1 MGPLV
6 ARWGFG
12 PIHGA
17 EGADWRALSLDGDAI
32 AKPTDGL
39 TLDLCGIAKGRA
51 LDRVAALLADR
62 GEADFVA
69 DLGGELSA
77 RGRHPSGRSWRVAVE
92 DPRQGPEGVVEIVRL
107 DGEAVATSGTRAQSY
122 TLGAR
127 RYSHIVDPRAGAPAD
142 SALAS
147 VSVIAA
153 DAASADGWATALAA
167 AGPVAGPD
175 LARRAGLDA
184 LFLTADGSGLA
195 RAMTGRFADRIA

>member
-1 MGPLV
+1 M

-12 PIHGA
+12 PIRGA
-17 EGADWRALSLDGDAI
+17 EGADWRALSLADDTI

-51 LDRVAALLADR
+51 LDRIAAMLASR
-62 GEADFVA
+62 GEADFVV

-77 RGRHPSGRSWRVAVE
+77 RGRHPSGRTWRVAVE
-92 DPRQGPEGVVEIVRL
+92 DPRPGLEGVVEIVRL
-107 DGEAVATSGTRAQSY
+107 DGEAIATSGARAQSY

-142 SALAS
+142 NALAS

-153 DAASADGWATALAA
+153 DATTADGWATALAA
-167 AGPVAGPD
+167 AGPVAGPE

-184 LFLTADGSGLA
+184 LFLAAEGAGLT
-195 RAMTGRFADRIA
+195 RTMTGRFADRIA